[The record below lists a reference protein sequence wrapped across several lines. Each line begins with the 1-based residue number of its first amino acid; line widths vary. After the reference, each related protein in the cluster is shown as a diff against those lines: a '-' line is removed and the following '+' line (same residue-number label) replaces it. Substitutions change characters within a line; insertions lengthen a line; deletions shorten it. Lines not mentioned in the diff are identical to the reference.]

1 MNCTDIFRPTWAFPG
16 HEQHTMAHNSPALAP
31 DKANSQAHLL
41 ALPIEIRMMIW
52 EHLLPD
58 PKVLLAK
65 IWAMGT
71 EDLENGITNRIQ
83 FYLED
88 YLGRSKFQVPLL
100 YNICQDSRA
109 FLSDFGGFAFGKA
122 GDRGIWWNP
131 KADMLVI
138 DSTWD
143 DEDFVTLFDGMSG
156 LQLIKHIALD
166 TTQAGDLAYRV
177 TYVTEEIDRPR
188 IQRKPLSID
197 LTFRSHFRGGKPSD
211 HFIPRLFTG
220 VEHIM
225 LYFPEL
231 NDPGCCC
238 GSASGHSYSAEA
250 GCRAHPAKLI
260 SEREITRKVD
270 IRLKL
275 QGEAGMA
282 VAAWTME
289 RCRHLW
295 MDIYDLELYSSTSFH
310 GGGKFYISHDWARQ
324 QGYELGDEMPFGV
337 IRYLITCEEM
347 MEDHFTAL

>member
-1 MNCTDIFRPTWAFPG
+1 
-16 HEQHTMAHNSPALAP
+16 
-31 DKANSQAHLL
+31 
-41 ALPIEIRMMIW
+41 MMIW
-52 EHLLPD
+52 EQLLPD

-65 IWAMGT
+65 VRPVGT
-71 EDLENGITNRIQ
+71 EEELESYMTSRVQ

-88 YLGRSKFQVPLL
+88 YLGRSKLQVPLL
-100 YNICQDSRA
+100 SNLCQDSRA
-109 FLSDFGGFAFGKA
+109 FLSDFGGFAFGKD

-138 DSTWD
+138 DSESGD
-143 DEDFVTLFDGMSG
+143 DELVALFDGMSG

-166 TTQAGDLAYRV
+166 TFHAGDLAYRV

-188 IQRKPLSID
+188 TQRKPLSID
-197 LTFRSHFRGGKPSD
+197 LTFRSHFRDGVPKD

-231 NDPGCCC
+231 NNPGCCRL
-238 GSASGHSYSAEA
+238 SAAGHSYSAEA

-260 SEREITRKVD
+260 SEREIARKVD

-275 QGEAGMA
+275 HGEAGMA

-295 MDIYDLELYSSTSFH
+295 MKTNDLEFGRLH
-310 GGGKFYISHDWARQ
+310 RDDGKFYISHGWARQ
-324 QGYELGDEMPFGV
+324 PGYEFGEEMPFGV
-337 IRYLITCEEM
+337 IGYLITCEEM

>member
-1 MNCTDIFRPTWAFPG
+1 MNWADVFRQAWAFSAS
-16 HEQHTMAHNSPALAP
+16 EQHATTHISPELPP

-52 EHLLPD
+52 EQLLPD

-65 IWAMGT
+65 MRPVGT
-71 EDLENGITNRIQ
+71 DKELESIMTSRMQ

-88 YLGRSKFQVPLL
+88 YRGRSKLQVPLL
-100 YNICQDSRA
+100 SNLCQDSRA
-109 FLSDFGGFAFGKA
+109 FLSDFGGFAFGKD

-138 DSTWD
+138 DSTWE

-197 LTFRSHFRGGKPSD
+197 LTFRSHFRGCGPTD

-220 VEHIM
+220 LEHIM

-260 SEREITRKVD
+260 SEREIARKVD

-275 QGEAGMA
+275 LGEAGMA
-282 VAAWTME
+282 VAVWTME

-295 MDIYDLELYSSTSFH
+295 MKTNDLELGTLH
-310 GGGKFYISHDWARQ
+310 RGGKFYISHDWARQ
-324 QGYELGDEMPFGV
+324 PGCEFGDEMPFGV
-337 IRYLITCEEM
+337 IGYLITCEEM
-347 MEDHFTAL
+347 MENHLTAL

>member
-1 MNCTDIFRPTWAFPG
+1 
-16 HEQHTMAHNSPALAP
+16 
-31 DKANSQAHLL
+31 
-41 ALPIEIRMMIW
+41 MMIW
-52 EHLLPD
+52 EQLLPD

-65 IWAMGT
+65 MRAVT
-71 EDLENGITNRIQ
+71 TEEDLENGMTNRMQ

-88 YLGRSKFQVPLL
+88 HLGRSKLQVPILSNL
-100 YNICQDSRA
+100 CQDSRA
-109 FLSDFGGFAFGKA
+109 FLSDFGGFAFGKD

-138 DSTWD
+138 DSAWG
-143 DEDFVTLFDGMSG
+143 DEDFVTLFDGMNG

-177 TYVTEEIDRPR
+177 TYVTEEIDRPLP
-188 IQRKPLSID
+188 QRKPLSID
-197 LTFRSHFRGGKPSD
+197 LTFRSHFRGGETTD

-231 NDPGCCC
+231 NDPGCCDFVT
-238 GSASGHSYSAEA
+238 GILRGHAYSAEA

-260 SEREITRKVD
+260 SERDIARKVD

-275 QGEAGMA
+275 HGEAGMA

-289 RCRHLW
+289 RCRRLW
-295 MDIYDLELYSSTSFH
+295 MKIWDLELETLIPFH
-310 GGGKFYISHDWARQ
+310 RGGKFYISHDWVRLH
-324 QGYELGDEMPFGV
+324 GREFDGEMPFGV
-337 IRYLITCEEM
+337 MGYLITCEEM
-347 MEDHFTAL
+347 MENHYMAL